1 MSESNWVAGEKL
13 RAQAIERTRD
23 ECERPWL
30 YTLEVESMK
39 QVQYIVPVNYVKSE
53 ARKRLRYLESIGNG
67 QPLIGQEGGGTSKA
81 GKPPHASG
89 RLF

>member
-1 MSESNWVAGEKL
+1 MSESNWIAGEKL

-23 ECERPWL
+23 EYERPWL

-39 QVQYIVPVNYVKSE
+39 QVQYIVPIDFVKSE
-53 ARKRLRYLESIGNG
+53 ASKRLRYLESIGSG